1 MYWRIHILYSP
12 IRFQNTQQYT
22 MNTATKYSVSD
33 AATLYKKSRATLYKD
48 IKNGVL
54 SRDHDGFIDFSELLR
69 VYGEPFGVK
78 QVKRI
83 DTSPIQNQNT
93 SEYTDK
99 TVVELKNQIDFLKKQ
114 LEKAEDREAKANARI
129 DTLLTLIE
137 MKPPQSNMTT
147 FIDQKSAPDIATDP
161 RSEPEP
167 KDDGLTTPV
176 ETENKRIPVPEQVE
190 PEQPKRGWLSRFFLP
205 NG

>member
-1 MYWRIHILYSP
+1 
-12 IRFQNTQQYT
+12 

-54 SRDHDGFIDFSELLR
+54 SRDNDGFIDFSELLR

-78 QVKRI
+78 HTKRT

-93 SEYTDK
+93 PEYTDK
-99 TVVELKNQIDFLKKQ
+99 TVVELKSQIDFLKKQ
-114 LEKAEDREAKANARI
+114 LEKAEDRESKANARI

-137 MKPPQSNMTT
+137 MKPTTANMTT
-147 FIDQKSAPDIATDP
+147 FTDQKPDQDIATNP
-161 RSEPEP
+161 WREHKP
-167 KDDGLTTPV
+167 KDDGLATTV
-176 ETENKRIPVPEQVE
+176 ETENKRIPVPEHVE